1 MTTEAAITKLTYLL
15 SKGLPKDEIRRL
27 MQTGLRGELNN

>member
-15 SKGLPKDEIRRL
+15 IKGLPKDEIRRL